1 MRTLKLD
8 YVKEAMDGCVKN
20 DYKMICRAGRILLGL
35 TEGHYDIVVED
46 NMKRAFKCSL
56 YRKFMRAY
64 TRYIIA
70 NPNSVQS
77 LSIDCCFTS
86 MINGEQ
92 TGIIEP

>member
-1 MRTLKLD
+1 MKTLKLD
-8 YVKEAMDGCVKN
+8 HVKEVMEGCVNN
-20 DYKMICRAGRILLGL
+20 DYTMICIAGQILLGL
-35 TEGHYDIVVED
+35 AEGRYEIDAED
-46 NMKRAFKCSL
+46 NLKRALKSSL

-92 TGIIEP
+92 VGIIEP